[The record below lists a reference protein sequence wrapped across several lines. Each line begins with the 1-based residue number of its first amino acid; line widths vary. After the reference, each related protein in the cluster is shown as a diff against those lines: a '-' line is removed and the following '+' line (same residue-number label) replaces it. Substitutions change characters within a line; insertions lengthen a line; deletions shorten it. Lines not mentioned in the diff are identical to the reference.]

1 LAELPMKEK
10 QPPPED
16 EQTDRPSR
24 TDQARQA
31 AGEYANNLQA
41 ILKKLRKRVILKKL
55 RKPLN

>member
-1 LAELPMKEK
+1 MKEK

-16 EQTDRPSR
+16 ERTDRPSR